1 MEVVMSLR
9 EKYLK
14 ILCGIIPIGAVG
26 ASLLLGAT
34 APSVAREDP
43 TSLQKSAS
51 EEVPVSERLAAIR
64 EAVSA
69 VAGSARG
76 AELADRGFQLA
87 WGNRW
92 SNWGWGRRRGWGW
105 GRPWNNWRNGAN
117 RWNNWWRNW

>member
-1 MEVVMSLR
+1 MSLR

-14 ILCGIIPIGAVG
+14 ILSGIIPIGAVG
-26 ASLLLGAT
+26 ASLLLGST
-34 APSVAREDP
+34 APGAANDQP
-43 TSLQKSAS
+43 TGLQTSAS
-51 EEVPVSERLAAIR
+51 DEVRVSERLAAIR

-69 VAGSARG
+69 VAQPESG
-76 AELADRGFQLA
+76 AMPSDGNLKLA

-92 SNWGWGRRRGWGW
+92 NNWGWGRRRGWGW